1 MATVFEKVF
10 TTRARSTHHKIAL
23 DALRHLRGD
32 DADKWRDLFLL
43 HHEAYLEGA
52 KAPDTTFKD
61 FMNHVLHVG
70 ENEWGGAIRAADKW
84 YATMEIGRASCRER
98 V

>member
-32 DADKWRDLFLL
+32 DADKWRDQ
-43 HHEAYLEGA
+43 
-52 KAPDTTFKD
+52 
-61 FMNHVLHVG
+61 
-70 ENEWGGAIRAADKW
+70 
-84 YATMEIGRASCRER
+84 IGRAH